1 MFFQSTEGIAWRL
14 SQDALPKSKQRKWKA
29 MIRFRIKELLAEKE
43 FREQRKITLGEVSEK
58 TGVNRTSL
66 SKMQSPIM
74 RHSTTTNAIDALC
87 RYFRCQ
93 VGDLMVYIDDD
104 QIEAQS
110 DRESE

>member
-1 MFFQSTEGIAWRL
+1 
-14 SQDALPKSKQRKWKA
+14 

-74 RHSTTTNAIDALC
+74 RHSTTTNAIDSLC
-87 RYFRCQ
+87 KYFRCQ

-104 QIEAQS
+104 QIESSNDQS
-110 DRESE
+110 SE

>member
-1 MFFQSTEGIAWRL
+1 
-14 SQDALPKSKQRKWKA
+14 

-74 RHSTTTNAIDALC
+74 RHSTTTNAIDSLC
-87 RYFRCQ
+87 KYFRCQ

-104 QIEAQS
+104 QIESSHDQS
-110 DRESE
+110 SE

>member
-1 MFFQSTEGIAWRL
+1 
-14 SQDALPKSKQRKWKA
+14 

-74 RHSTTTNAIDALC
+74 RHSTTTNAIDSLC
-87 RYFRCQ
+87 KYFRCQ

-104 QIEAQS
+104 QIESQNDQS
-110 DRESE
+110 SE